1 MHKTPKTLIYTILV
15 GTGLLFGCGQ
25 ENKFEAPP
33 PPPVTVAEPLQQ
45 GVTEYLEFTG
55 TTQAFEEV
63 EVRARVSGFLQ
74 SVEFTPGT
82 EVEEGDLLFVIDPRE
97 YEADL
102 SAANAEVK
110 AGEAEME
117 RARIELGRAQR
128 LFKQK
133 AGSES
138 DVVKWRGEREVAQ
151 AQVYRARAKVERAVL
166 NLSYTRVTT
175 PLGGRV
181 SRNLVDPGN
190 LVGEGEPTL
199 LTTVANFEPIYAY
212 FNLNELDYLRA
223 IKLFRASIE
232 KKGADPRE
240 ESVREADI
248 PLFLG
253 LVDEEGYPHEGVLD
267 FAETGI
273 DPGTGTLK
281 LRGVFPNPG
290 KVPVLRPG
298 LFARLR
304 MPIRERPD
312 VLLVAER
319 AIGSDQGGRYLLVV
333 NSSNMVEKRPIRQ
346 GQLEDGLRVIEE
358 GLRAGERVIV
368 KGVQRARP
376 GAQVNPEQID
386 MTSLTVTALRAAAE
400 AEAKKAAA
408 RAEQQAASGESAP
421 ADEPPGDNPGS
432 GQ

>member
-1 MHKTPKTLIYTILV
+1 MNKTPKTLLYIALL
-15 GTGLLFGCGQ
+15 GSGLLIGCGQ

-33 PPPVTVAEPLQQ
+33 PPTVTVAEPLQQ

-55 TTQAFEEV
+55 TTRAFEEV

-74 SVEFTPGT
+74 SVNFTPGT
-82 EVEEGDLLFVIDPRE
+82 EVEADDLLFVIDPRE

-102 SAANAEVK
+102 SAAYAEVK
-110 AGEAEME
+110 AGEAELE

-138 DVVKWRGEREVAQ
+138 DVVKWRGEREVAL

-166 NLSYTRVTT
+166 NLSYTQVTT
-175 PLGGRV
+175 PLSGRV

-199 LTTVANFEPIYAY
+199 LTTVASFEPIYAY

-232 KKGADPRE
+232 EKGADPRE

-253 LVDEEGYPHEGVLD
+253 LADEEGYPHEGVLD

-281 LRGVFPNPG
+281 LRGIFPNPG

-376 GAQVNPEQID
+376 GAPVNPEQID
-386 MTSLTVTALRAAAE
+386 MTSLTVTALRTAAE
-400 AEAKKAAA
+400 AETKKAAA

-421 ADEPPGDNPGS
+421 ADEPPGDKSGS